1 MLYYIHQTPISF
13 WSVERGSGDE
23 TSDTVEVWYM
33 WCHCVYHTPAAPRSF
48 LGG

>member
-1 MLYYIHQTPISF
+1 MLYYIHQTPVSF
-13 WSVERGSGDE
+13 WSVSGDE
-23 TSDTVEVWYM
+23 TSDTVEVWYL